1 MSVFWLYLRL
11 FIMMFLQ
18 FAIWGAWA
26 PVLGQVLDKMGFS
39 GTQMG
44 WVFSLFP
51 LACILSPFIG
61 GQIADRYMPTQWFLS
76 IASIISGV
84 AYLMASHQS
93 GFTEMSWLM
102 FIGCFA
108 FAPTIALSSSL
119 AFQNLKQVDRD
130 FGIIRVGGTIGW
142 IASGLILTAWRN
154 MRGGDVVGTLPID
167 CLQLG
172 GWAAILM
179 GVYCLTL
186 PNTPPQREGTNPLAF
201 MQALRMLKDPV
212 FAIFMAISFVVT
224 TELQFYYV
232 LTSPFLSHIGVSD
245 ASIPMAMT
253 LAQFAEIFVMALAL
267 PLVLPRLGIRKTLA
281 IGVIAWP
288 IRYVIFAIG
297 GPVWLVIASLT
308 LHGFCY
314 VFFFTVSQVYVDK
327 VAPKDIRASAQSMLS
342 LITLGIGSWLGSL
355 FCGWIK
361 DWQTTGTGAAA
372 VTNWRIVFLVPIL
385 LTAACA
391 LAFMLFFKEREAAEP
406 EVATA

>member
-1 MSVFWLYLRL
+1 MGVFWLYFRL

-39 GTQMG
+39 GTQIG
-44 WVFSLFP
+44 WIFSLMP

-61 GQIADRYMPTQWFLS
+61 GQLADRYMPTQWFLS
-76 IASIISGV
+76 IASIIGGV
-84 AYLMASHQS
+84 AFLMAAQQS
-93 GFTEMSWLM
+93 EFSAMSWFM

-142 IASGLILTAWRN
+142 IVAGLLLTAWRN
-154 MRGGDVVGTLPID
+154 TRGDGAVGALPID

-172 GWAAILM
+172 GWAAIAM

-201 MQALRMLKDPV
+201 MQALKMLRDPV

-232 LTSPFLSHIGVSD
+232 LTSPFLANIGVPE
-245 ASIPMAMT
+245 ARIPAYMT

-297 GPVWLVIASLT
+297 SPVWLVIASLT

-327 VAPKDIRASAQSMLS
+327 VAPRDIRASAQSLLS
-342 LITLGIGSWLGSL
+342 LITLGIGSYLGSL
-355 FCGWIK
+355 FCGWVK
-361 DWQTTGTGAAA
+361 DYFTTGSGKEA
-372 VTNWRIVFLVPIL
+372 VTNWQMVFVIPIA
-385 LTAACA
+385 LTVACA
-391 LAFMLFFKEREAAEP
+391 IAFLLFFKEREAAEP
-406 EVATA
+406 EAAAA